1 MRWRSALS
9 EDLALAGHGDD
20 AGGALFR
27 PVKNNVTGELDS
39 PLNPNSDFSV
49 PSSAHRLATACA
61 LGACRFDSAND
72 RVGQRAAN
80 VSVYA
85 HA

>member
-20 AGGALFR
+20 AGRALFR

-39 PLNPNSDFSV
+39 PLNPNSV
-49 PSSAHRLATACA
+49 YRNIVQKYGLEK
-61 LGACRFDSAND
+61 GARCQTRSY
-72 RVGQRAAN
+72 QT
-80 VSVYA
+80 
-85 HA
+85 

>member
-39 PLNPNSDFSV
+39 PLNPNSV
-49 PSSAHRLATACA
+49 YRNIVQKYGLEKGARNHRSYQT
-61 LGACRFDSAND
+61 
-72 RVGQRAAN
+72 
-80 VSVYA
+80 
-85 HA
+85 

>member
-1 MRWRSALS
+1 MSSTRLKASALTGTAPCRVYHELESASRPWRCMRWRSALS

-39 PLNPNSDFSV
+39 PL
-49 PSSAHRLATACA
+49 
-61 LGACRFDSAND
+61 
-72 RVGQRAAN
+72 
-80 VSVYA
+80 
-85 HA
+85 